1 MTINKEI
8 RWKGG
13 FGRDIEREVV
23 AEKIIGRKY
32 CL

>member
-1 MTINKEI
+1 MVMTMNKEI

-23 AEKIIGRKY
+23 AEKII
-32 CL
+32 